1 MSRKEEILM
10 RLKETFLPGSNVIAA
25 DYIAEKTTLSAFFD
39 YTYQHDSSYEE
50 RYKELMERHQ
60 DRANL
65 TEHLMGFN
73 EKFEA
78 EGPALRNIERLQQP
92 ESVTVVAGQQA
103 GVLTGPLYTINKA
116 ISVIKLAEEKER
128 KLGVPVIPIFWVAGE
143 DHDYHEVNHIYSY
156 DEGRERKEAV
166 PQKQMTKQ
174 ALSDI
179 SLDHDAMN
187 TWTRD
192 MLKRFGETSYTKE
205 IQAFLEG
212 VTEKSIT
219 YVDHFCYIMTKLF
232 SKHGLVLVDSGN
244 RDFRQLQTDAFKQM
258 IHQNETINEGVLTQA
273 AHLREENYPIGVDLD
288 DQQANLFVK
297 VNGERILLERL
308 NGRFEGKTAS
318 VSFSKEELL
327 DLAERKPED
336 LSNNVVTRPIMQDLM
351 FPVLGFVAGPGEL
364 AYWALL
370 KPAFHTFGIKMP
382 VIVPRLTF
390 TFVERHI
397 QKYVAD
403 LSLSDDEILKSGIDH
418 SKETYMRQ
426 LDDVGI
432 GTTFNDAKLKVE
444 EIHQNLRDL
453 TESVDHGL
461 DRFAEKNGRFLQR
474 QLDLLQ
480 QKLYQSLEYQHENT
494 LAKFD
499 EVGFA
504 LKPNGAPQERK
515 WNAVYYLNWHGLDFV
530 DQMMGLELSFN
541 DMHKVV
547 YL

>member
-1 MSRKEEILM
+1 MK
-10 RLKETFLPGSNVIAA
+10 LKETFLPGSNVIAT
-25 DYIAEKTTLSAFFD
+25 DYIAEKKGISAFFD
-39 YTYQHDSSYEE
+39 YTYQHDSSYEK
-50 RYKELMERHQ
+50 RYEELMERHQ
-60 DRANL
+60 DRGNL
-65 TEHLMGFN
+65 TQHLMEFN
-73 EKFEA
+73 EQFEA
-78 EGPALRNIERLQQP
+78 EGPALTNIDRLQRA
-92 ESVTVVAGQQA
+92 EAVTVVAGQQA

-116 ISVIKLAEEKER
+116 ISVIKLAAEKER

-143 DHDYHEVNHIYSY
+143 DHDYHEVNHIYAY

-179 SLDHDAMN
+179 SLDHDAIN
-187 TWTRD
+187 SWTRD

-205 IQAFLEG
+205 IQGFLER
-212 VTEKSIT
+212 VTEKSNT

-244 RDFRQLQTDAFKQM
+244 RDFRRLQTDAFKQM

-288 DQQANLFVK
+288 DLQANLFVK
-297 VNGERILLERL
+297 VNGERILLERI

-318 VSFSKEELL
+318 VSYSKEELL
-327 DLAERKPED
+327 ELAERQPED

-397 QKYVAD
+397 QKYLDD
-403 LSLSDDEILKSGIDH
+403 LSLSGDEILKSGIDH
-418 SKETYMRQ
+418 SKETYVLH

-432 GTTFNDAKLKVE
+432 GATFNDAKLKVD

-453 TESVDHGL
+453 TESVDRGL
-461 DRFAEKNGRFLQR
+461 NRFAEKNGQFLQR

-480 QKLYQSLEYQHENT
+480 QKIYQSLEYQHENT
-494 LAKFD
+494 LDKFN

-530 DQMMGLELSFN
+530 DQVMELELPFN
-541 DMHKVV
+541 DKHKVI

>member
-1 MSRKEEILM
+1 M
-10 RLKETFLPGSNVIAA
+10 RLRETFLPGSNVIAT

-60 DRANL
+60 DRADL
-65 TEHLMGFN
+65 TEHLMEFN
-73 EKFEA
+73 ESFEA

-156 DEGRERKEAV
+156 DEGREHKEAV

-212 VTEKSIT
+212 VTEKSTT

-244 RDFRQLQTDAFKQM
+244 KDFRQLQTDSFKQM

-327 DLAERKPED
+327 DLAERQPED

-403 LSLSDDEILKSGIDH
+403 LSLTDDEILKSGIEH

-453 TESVDHGL
+453 TESVDRGL

-515 WNAVYYLNWHGLDFV
+515 WNVVYYLNWHGLDFV
-530 DQMMGLELSFN
+530 DQMMDLELPFN
-541 DMHKVV
+541 DQHKVI

>member
-1 MSRKEEILM
+1 M
-10 RLKETFLPGSNVIAA
+10 RLRETFLPGSNVIAT

-39 YTYQHDSSYEE
+39 YTYQRDSSYGE

-65 TEHLMGFN
+65 TEHLMAFN

-143 DHDYHEVNHIYSY
+143 DHDYHEVNHIYLY

-179 SLDHDAMN
+179 SLDHNAMN

-212 VTEKSIT
+212 VTEKSTT

-244 RDFRQLQTDAFKQM
+244 KDFRQLQTDAFKQM

-327 DLAERKPED
+327 DLAERQPEE

-370 KPAFHTFGIKMP
+370 KPAFHSFGIKMP

-403 LSLSDDEILKSGIDH
+403 LSLTDDEILKSGIEH
-418 SKETYMRQ
+418 LKETYMRQ

-432 GTTFNDAKLKVE
+432 GTTFNDAKVKVE

-461 DRFAEKNGRFLQR
+461 GRFAEKNGRFLQR

-515 WNAVYYLNWHGLDFV
+515 WNVVYYLNWHGLDFV
-530 DQMMGLELSFN
+530 DQMMDLELPFN
-541 DMHKVV
+541 DQHKVI

>member
-1 MSRKEEILM
+1 MK
-10 RLKETFLPGSNVIAA
+10 LKETFLPGSNAIAT
-25 DYIAEKTTLSAFFD
+25 DYIAEKPTLSAFFD
-39 YTYQHDSSYEE
+39 YTYQQDISYEK

-60 DRANL
+60 DRTNL
-65 TEHLMGFN
+65 TQHLMTFN
-73 EKFEA
+73 EQFEA
-78 EGPALRNIERLQQP
+78 EGPSLANIERLQQP
-92 ESVTVVAGQQA
+92 EAVTVVAGQQA

-143 DHDYHEVNHIYSY
+143 DHDYHEVNHIYTY
-156 DEGRERKEAV
+156 DERRERKEAV
-166 PQKQMTKQ
+166 PQKQITKQ

-179 SLDHDAMN
+179 PVDQEALNS
-187 TWTRD
+187 WTHE

-205 IQAFLEG
+205 IQTFLEG
-212 VTEKSIT
+212 VTKKSST

-232 SKHGLVLVDSGN
+232 SKHGLVFVDSGN
-244 RDFRQLQTDAFKQM
+244 REFRRLQTDAFKQM

-273 AHLREENYPIGVDLD
+273 AHLREENYPVGVDLD

-297 VNGERILLERL
+297 VNGERILLERI
-308 NGRFEGKTAS
+308 NGRFEGKTAA
-318 VSFSKEELL
+318 VSYSKEELL
-327 DLAERKPED
+327 EMAERRPED

-397 QKYVAD
+397 HKYIDD
-403 LSLSDDEILKSGIDH
+403 LSLSDHEILRSGINH
-418 SKETYMRQ
+418 SKETYKRQ

-432 GTTFNDAKLKVE
+432 ESTFYNAKFKVE
-444 EIHQNLRDL
+444 EVHQSLRDL
-453 TESVDHGL
+453 TESVDRGL
-461 DRFAEKNGRFLQR
+461 NRYAEKNGRFLQR

-480 QKLYQSLEYQHENT
+480 QKLYQSLEFQHENT

-515 WNAVYYLNWHGLDFV
+515 WNAIYYLNWHGLDFV
-530 DQMMGLELSFN
+530 DQMMKLDLSFN
-541 DMHKVV
+541 DKHKVI

>member
-1 MSRKEEILM
+1 M
-10 RLKETFLPGSNVIAA
+10 RLKETFLPGSNAIAT
-25 DYIAEKTTLSAFFD
+25 DYIAEKPTLSAFFD
-39 YTYQHDSSYEE
+39 YTYQDDSSYEQ

-60 DRANL
+60 DRTKL
-65 TEHLMGFN
+65 TQHLILFN
-73 EKFEA
+73 EQFEA
-78 EGPALRNIERLQQP
+78 EEPALRNIERLKQP
-92 ESVTVVAGQQA
+92 EAVTVVAGQQA

-116 ISVIKLAEEKER
+116 ISVIKLAEEKEQ
-128 KLGVPVIPIFWVAGE
+128 KLGVPVIPVFWVAGE

-179 SLDHDAMN
+179 SLDHEAIN

-205 IQAFLEG
+205 IQGFLEG
-212 VTEKSIT
+212 VTEKSNT

-244 RDFRQLQTDAFKQM
+244 RDFRRLQTDAFKQM
-258 IHQNETINEGVLTQA
+258 IQQNESINEGVLTQA

-308 NGRFEGKTAS
+308 DGRFEGKTTS
-318 VSFSKEELL
+318 VSFSKEEMLE
-327 DLAERKPED
+327 LAERQPED
-336 LSNNVVTRPIMQDLM
+336 LSNNVVTRPIMQDFM

-390 TFVERHI
+390 TLIERHI
-397 QKYVAD
+397 HKYVDD
-403 LSLSDDEILKSGIDH
+403 LSLSEDEILKSGIDH
-418 SKETYMRQ
+418 LKETYMRQ

-432 GTTFNDAKLKVE
+432 GPTFKDAKLKVE

-453 TESVDHGL
+453 TESVDRGL
-461 DRFAEKNGRFLQR
+461 NRFAEKNGRFLQR

-499 EVGFA
+499 EIGFA

-530 DQMMGLELSFN
+530 DQMMELELPFN
-541 DMHKVV
+541 DKHKVI